1 MIIKES
7 ELKMYKKKT
16 ELGFIHSF
24 MPPKYEESGVNTA
37 KRISRRETEK
47 QGKTFTTFL
56 LLHGTGGNEQDL
68 IPLAYELDKSAAI
81 LGPRGKVLENG
92 ITPRFFRRLAEGVFD
107 IEDLKFRT
115 NELADFVIDAS
126 KTYNFDLQ
134 HVIAVGYSNG
144 ANIAA
149 SMLLLRPEILSSA
162 ILFRAMVPL
171 VPQTLP
177 NLSDKHIF
185 MSSGLYDPIVSRQ
198 ETQKLFDLFKN
209 ADAKVSLNWQESGH
223 ELTMEEIGKAKE
235 WLLQSSPHHHSSF
248 V

>member
-1 MIIKES
+1 MD
-7 ELKMYKKKT
+7 KKKT
-16 ELGFIHSF
+16 ELDFIHSF
-24 MPPKYEESGVNTA
+24 IPPRLEESGAGTA
-37 KRISRRETEK
+37 TRRRKIE
-47 QGKTFTTFL
+47 GKAFTTFL

-68 IPLAYELDKSAAI
+68 IPLAYELDKRAAI
-81 LGPRGKVLENG
+81 LSPRGKVLENG

-107 IEDLKFRT
+107 LEDLKFRT

-126 KTYNFDLQ
+126 KTYDFDLQ
-134 HVIAVGYSNG
+134 HVISVGYSNG

-177 NLSDKHIF
+177 DLSDKRIF

-198 ETQKLFDLFKN
+198 EADRLFDLFK
-209 ADAKVSLNWQESGH
+209 KVGANISVSWQESGH
-223 ELTMEEIGKAKE
+223 ELTMDEIRKARE
-235 WLLQSSPHHHSSF
+235 WLVHSASS
-248 V
+248 VA

>member
-1 MIIKES
+1 
-7 ELKMYKKKT
+7 MYNKKT
-16 ELGFIHSF
+16 GLGFIHTF
-24 MPPKYEESGVNTA
+24 IPPKYGQSSSNTA
-37 KRISRRETEK
+37 TRTSRLETET

-68 IPLAYELDKSAAI
+68 IPLAYEIDKSAAI
-81 LGPRGKVLENG
+81 LSPRGKVLENG

-107 IEDLKFRT
+107 LQDLKFRT

-134 HVIAVGYSNG
+134 HVISVGYSNG

-162 ILFRAMVPL
+162 ILFRVMVPL

-177 NLSDKHIF
+177 DLSDKHIF
-185 MSSGLYDPIVSRQ
+185 MSSGLYDPIVSKQ
-198 ETQKLFDLFKN
+198 EAEKLFGLFKS
-209 ADAKVSLNWQESGH
+209 AGAKVSLRWQESGH
-223 ELTMEEIGKAKE
+223 ELTIEEIRKAKE
-235 WLLQSSPHHHSSF
+235 WLMNSISSSHPSF
-248 V
+248 A